1 MMVKRTLSLPVGDR
15 SGRGSRGKRVNRTVP
30 GKIPHPY
37 VDRGPAGVLRYQQD
51 GGLPVVKDPE
61 PVQRVMLTLQAYQ
74 RHNTLQPALQPT
86 HRMLLR
92 WAEGGGNGLP
102 NPEAEIRETHYDPL
116 PPDLQTKVDDI
127 VDGCA
132 WETFARRWYR
142 TSLTAKEL
150 AAEMCITRTQ
160 LYKDWNACL
169 WYFTG
174 RFESERIYG

>member
-1 MMVKRTLSLPVGDR
+1 MAKRTLSLPAGTRDR
-15 SGRGSRGKRVNRTVP
+15 RR
-30 GKIPHPY
+30 KIARLSDKIHRPY
-37 VDRGPAGVLRYQQD
+37 VDRGRPGALRCDQD
-51 GGLPVVKDPE
+51 GGVPVVKDPT

-74 RHNTLQPALQPT
+74 RHNTLQPALQPA

-116 PPDLQTKVDDI
+116 PPDLQTKVDDV

-132 WETFARRWYR
+132 WEYLAKKWYR
-142 TSLTAKEL
+142 TNLTAQEL
-150 AAEMCITRTQ
+150 ADQMCISKSQ
-160 LYKDWNACL
+160 LYKDWNCLL

-174 RFESERIYG
+174 RFEAERIYG

>member
-1 MMVKRTLSLPVGDR
+1 MSKQTLRLPDRAKR
-15 SGRGSRGKRVNRTVP
+15 SRGNRSTAKAP

-37 VDRGPAGVLRYQQD
+37 VDRGPVGVLRYQHD
-51 GGLPVVKDPE
+51 GGLPVVKDPP
-61 PVQRVMLTLQAYQ
+61 PVQRLMLTLQAYQ

-86 HRMLLR
+86 HRILLR
-92 WAEGGGNGLP
+92 WGESGGNGLP

-127 VDGCA
+127 VAGCA
-132 WETFARRWYR
+132 WEMLARKWYR

-150 AAEMCITRTQ
+150 ADEMCIARSQ
-160 LYKDWNACL
+160 LYKDWNALL

-174 RFESERIYG
+174 RFEAERIYG

>member
-1 MMVKRTLSLPVGDR
+1 MMAKGTLSLPGGAR
-15 SGRGSRGKRVNRTVP
+15 GRRRKALRLSE
-30 GKIPHPY
+30 KIQRPY

-51 GGLPVVKDPE
+51 GGLPVVKDPP
-61 PVQRVMLTLQAYQ
+61 PVQRLMLTLQALR

-86 HRMLLR
+86 HRILLR
-92 WAEGGGNGLP
+92 WGESGGNGLP

-127 VDGCA
+127 VTGCA
-132 WETFARRWYR
+132 WEIFARKWYR

-150 AAEMCITRTQ
+150 AEVMCISRVQ

-174 RFESERIYG
+174 RFEAARVYG